1 MRFVKVMVNMIQ
13 NAEKSDSSICFYPIF
28 GILIVSFYLS
38 VFSALACTLHLRT
51 TIQLCLIC
59 TTILFIRPP
68 SNTPIKLPLFSF
80 ARFISSKALPS
91 TKKLLVYLVRN
102 GVQHAHR
109 KCPKK
114 FKFKFKLT
122 LAEKKR
128 HKHSEQ
134 KKQRKMCN
142 AAHRFI

>member
-1 MRFVKVMVNMIQ
+1 MPKN
-13 NAEKSDSSICFYPIF
+13 SDSSIRFCPIF

-109 KCPKK
+109 KCPQE
-114 FKFKFKLT
+114 FKFKLT

-134 KKQRKMCN
+134 KKQRKVCN
-142 AAHRFI
+142 TAHRFI

>member
-13 NAEKSDSSICFYPIF
+13 NAEKSDSSIRFYPIF

-68 SNTPIKLPLFSF
+68 SNTPIKLPLLSF

-114 FKFKFKLT
+114 IKFKFKFNFT
-122 LAEKKR
+122 LAAKER
-128 HKHSEQ
+128 YKHPEQ
-134 KKQRKMCN
+134 KK
-142 AAHRFI
+142 H